1 MYVTI
6 KGVVHISCKTV
17 ILLNCLAKC
26 KTKRVEDILNKK
38 IKMIIGLLICS
49 SLLGACSVN
58 HKSNSNESSVKTV
71 QVNKKVKSK
80 NTIQKNSNS
89 NAPHKVETVSNKLNH
104 KMNLAQIRK
113 GNYSSIAG
121 EWKEVAFANNR
132 YDGKGITWRN
142 MNKVYIQNLRVTK
155 NKMFLG
161 KYELVRGKRL
171 SDANDVKK
179 FKRKLKFTV
188 PSKDNRTKYPPLTAS
203 SEGAITW
210 SLDFYPRNIPI
221 VSQVHGRFTKAVDT
235 RKERITIFCSNMG
248 NNFIF
253 QRDN

>member
-1 MYVTI
+1 M
-6 KGVVHISCKTV
+6 
-17 ILLNCLAKC
+17 
-26 KTKRVEDILNKK
+26 KRVEDNLNKK
-38 IKMIIGLLICS
+38 IKMIIGLLIFS

-80 NTIQKNSNS
+80 NTIQKNRNS
-89 NAPHKVETVSNKLNH
+89 NAPHKVEAVSNKLSH

-121 EWKEVAFANNR
+121 VWKQVGYANNR

-188 PSKDNRTKYPPLTAS
+188 PSKANRTKYSPLTAS

-210 SLDFYPRNIPI
+210 SLEFYPRNIPI

-248 NNFIF
+248 DNFIF
-253 QRDN
+253 QRDK

>member
-1 MYVTI
+1 MT
-6 KGVVHISCKTV
+6 KDVVHISCKTV
-17 ILLNCLAKC
+17 IFLNCLAKC

-38 IKMIIGLLICS
+38 IKMITGLLICS
-49 SLLGACSVN
+49 SLFGGCSAN
-58 HKSNSNESSVKTV
+58 HKSSSNDSSVRTV
-71 QVNKKVKSK
+71 QTNKKVKSK

-89 NAPHKVETVSNKLNH
+89 NAPHKVEAVSNKLSH

-113 GNYSSIAG
+113 GKYSSIAG

-132 YDGKGITWRN
+132 LDGKGITWRN

-188 PSKDNRTKYPPLTAS
+188 PSKANRTKYPPLTAS

>member
-1 MYVTI
+1 MT
-6 KGVVHISCKTV
+6 KDVVHISCKTV

-38 IKMIIGLLICS
+38 IKMITGLLICS

-71 QVNKKVKSK
+71 QVNKKVKS
-80 NTIQKNSNS
+80 KNSNS